1 MIKSTITVTPESAS
15 QRVRMVDMGCGLA
28 YLSFAAH
35 RHFSQRFPALR
46 TVGVEGRLTLVEQT
60 REVARNLGRDFDG
73 LSFVN
78 SSIMGYVHQLLLR
91 NENHVIDG
99 MYVCKYTMMY
109 VYICLLCV
117 PACMYVVYNIEC
129 IGYLIYHL

>member
-1 MIKSTITVTPESAS
+1 
-15 QRVRMVDMGCGLA
+15 MVDMGCGLA

-35 RHFSQRFPALR
+35 RHFSQRFPGLH

-109 VYICLLCV
+109 VYIF
-117 PACMYVVYNIEC
+117 ACYVCQLVC
-129 IGYLIYHL
+129 M